1 MQIPGGELDECRVLQ
16 GVMVNKDVTHPK
28 MRRHIRNPRIIL
40 LDCPLEYKK
49 AESQTT
55 LEILK
60 EEDWNA
66 ILKQEEE
73 YIEKMCAE
81 IVALKPDIV
90 ITEKGVSGKKTIVCC
105 AVFVHRVAVWLLL
118 KFYLGCC

>member
-1 MQIPGGELDECRVLQ
+1 LDECRVLQ

-28 MRRHIRNPRIIL
+28 MRRHIRNPRVIL

-55 LEILK
+55 LEVIK

-73 YIEKMCAE
+73 YIEKMCTE
-81 IVALKPDIV
+81 IIALKPDIV
-90 ITEKGVSGKKTIVCC
+90 ITEKGVSGVCF
-105 AVFVHRVAVWLLL
+105 AAWVSQL
-118 KFYLGCC
+118 